1 MLGPQNETVVVN
13 YNNYNLQLFV
23 VVLFY
28 NRSVFDRFIP
38 ESKNTNKLTLFW
50 FLIKHYWYIYPRHF
64 SKCRLQITINSSAV
78 NCNDNYYLLDFFKKG
93 SRIKCSSRIHSIYN
107 SRLVFLVI

>member
-23 VVLFY
+23 IVLLY
-28 NRSVFDRFIP
+28 NCSVFGRFIP

-50 FLIKHYWYIYPRHF
+50 FLIKHLLVHLSNIF
-64 SKCRLQITINSSAV
+64 LKMSVT
-78 NCNDNYYLLDFFKKG
+78 NYHQQQCG
-93 SRIKCSSRIHSIYN
+93 
-107 SRLVFLVI
+107 